1 MPMMEEI
8 VPIVQG
14 RQQGIALHIAEG
26 QSSHIRPFVA
36 VDNPN
41 PASTHI
47 AQVLRP

>member
-1 MPMMEEI
+1 MPITEDI
-8 VPIVQG
+8 VPKVQG

-26 QSSHIRPFVA
+26 QSSLIRPFEA
-36 VDNPN
+36 VENPN

>member
-8 VPIVQG
+8 VPIVKG

-26 QSSHIRPFVA
+26 HSSLICPFEA